1 MKHYL
6 YILAAAALL
15 ATACNKEEVRHPSEA
30 DAPKTASAYTPVIT
44 VDQEINQVTFSVDG
58 KGIIPVWVLQ
68 DKSGEWT
75 SYNARNGYKRIFT
88 TAGDYLVRMY
98 VMNASGITPDY
109 VEKSFHIDNTIV
121 NFDKY
126 YKLISAGG
134 KVWRINNDEPGHMAC
149 GESVD
154 NAGGWWSA
162 PVNDKAAF
170 GVYDNRLSFTAE
182 GDYTFDPGDAGTLYV
197 NKDVT
202 AAPYGEFRQ
211 DSDYNVAVEAQT
223 TPYEFEVEGDAV
235 MLKLQPGARFPYIPN
250 NEYLTSSRFT
260 VVSIENSAMT
270 LVWYTPTGNGGGP
283 IAWQFILTS
292 KQGGAS
298 ASDPLYGTGTKTWR
312 MAAELPAHMACGPD
326 AGNPAGWWS
335 AAPNEKEGAGV
346 YDNRLSFAADGTFTF
361 DPGEDG
367 QIYVNYGC
375 STVDGQTHS
384 EPDFTY
390 AWEKQSGKYSFDG
403 ETLTLPEH
411 FTIGYIPNDAS
422 YANPTFAV
430 TELSD
435 SKMVLRS
442 DADGI
447 SWQFIFVPADGGSQ
461 GGGESEDPIVG
472 TWVWDK
478 ETAGHFGCGETIDNP
493 TGWWSAAPNDKK
505 DFGLYDNKITFTA
518 DGKYIFDPGED
529 GKIYVNIGVTKWD
542 NGGATADF
550 DYPWQRQE
558 TTYEF
563 DGETLTLPAGTMI
576 GYVPND
582 EYFDNASFTVR
593 SLTETTLELVWYT
606 PTGNNGGPIAWLMRF
621 VKEGS
626 GGQGGG
632 GSEMADLKYDSPD
645 NLFKQAFDAGT
656 YELGYYY
663 APGWSPIA
671 DPVLDLSG
679 HAFTWHFPT
688 ATSAAWQ
695 SQIFLVFPQNLV
707 LSAAKTYDV
716 QIKFSA
722 SQDLP
727 RATFKMHFW
736 ASPAPTEQ
744 SVIDSYNGNV
754 FFDLNKPVKAY
765 EDGVATATAI
775 PGIDAGV
782 PRLVIDFGGNPADT
796 EVTVSEIII
805 QEHK

>member
-1 MKHYL
+1 MKHYI

-15 ATACNKEEVRHPSEA
+15 ATACNKEEIRHPSEA

-88 TAGDYLVRMY
+88 AAGDYLVRMY

-109 VEKSFHIDNTIV
+109 VEKTFHIDNTLV

-126 YKLISAGG
+126 IKLLSSGG

-182 GDYTFDPGDAGTLYV
+182 GDYTFDPGAAGTVYV

-211 DSDYNVAVEAQT
+211 DADYTVPVEAQT

-235 MLKLQPGARFPYIPN
+235 LLKLQPGARFPYIPN
-250 NEYLTSSRFT
+250 NDYLTSSRFT
-260 VVSIENSAMT
+260 VVSIEGNAMT
-270 LVWYTPTGNGGGP
+270 LVWFTPTGNNGGP

-292 KQGGAS
+292 KEAGAG
-298 ASDPLYGTGTKTWR
+298 ASDPLYGTGTKTWK

-326 AGNPAGWWS
+326 ASNPAGWWS

-411 FTIGYIPNDAS
+411 FTIGYIPNDAA

-435 SKMVLRS
+435 TKMVLRS

-461 GGGESEDPIVG
+461 GGGEENPGSYTYGENLMG
-472 TWVWDK
+472 GLYLK
-478 ETAGHFGCGETIDNP
+478 ET
-493 TGWWSAAPNDKK
+493 
-505 DFGLYDNKITFTA
+505 YFTA
-518 DGKYIFDPGED
+518 AGWAGGLDPQCRFEGGKF
-529 GKIYVNIGVTKWD
+529 
-542 NGGATADF
+542 
-550 DYPWQRQE
+550 
-558 TTYEF
+558 
-563 DGETLTLPAGTMI
+563 TLTVPAGTGGEEWMGQVKLVADI
-576 GYVPND
+576 PADPEKKYGFFANIESSTDGVCTVKVADADND
-582 EYFDNASFTVR
+582 RDHAFFYDPAVGLTAYNKLAYAKENIAPDQAYAAVMVIFDFGRLAPG
-593 SLTETTLELVWYT
+593 TEISVSGIELKEI
-606 PTGNNGGPIAWLMRF
+606 TGSTG
-621 VKEGS
+621 
-626 GGQGGG
+626 GGG
-632 GSEMADLKYDSPD
+632 GSETAELTYDSPD
-645 NLFKQAFDAGT
+645 NLFKAAFDAGT

-671 DPVLDLSG
+671 NPVLDLNG

-695 SQIFLVFPQNLV
+695 SQVFLVFPQNLV

-716 QIKFSA
+716 QIRFTA
-722 SQDLP
+722 SQDLS

-736 ASPAPTEQ
+736 ASPEPTEQ

-754 FFDLNKPVKAY
+754 FFDVNKPAKAY
-765 EDGVATATAI
+765 EESLVSATAI

-796 EVTVSEIII
+796 DVTVSEIII